1 MFEYA
6 NNGTLFLGGLTF
18 FLLLL
23 IAMYLTGKAQI
34 EGKTPGAGVWAAT
47 GVMLIVLYT
56 IIDEGVTSKQRALA
70 SYKQY
75 EKQGDIICSVRGKNY
90 IVSKPRGWVRYHDG
104 FTKND
109 ILINVRE
116 CRAEE

>member
-6 NNGTLFLGGLTF
+6 NNGTLFLGGLSF

-23 IAMYLTGKAQI
+23 SAMYLTGKAQS
-34 EGKTPGAGVWAAT
+34 EGNKPGAGVWAVT

-56 IIDEGVTSKQRALA
+56 IIDEGVTSKQRAMA

-75 EKQGDIICSVRGKNY
+75 EKQGDIICSIHGKNY

-109 ILINVRE
+109 IVINVRE
-116 CRAEE
+116 CKVEE

>member
-56 IIDEGVTSKQRALA
+56 IIDEGVSSKQRVMA

-75 EKQGDIICSVRGKNY
+75 EKQGDIICSIYGKDY